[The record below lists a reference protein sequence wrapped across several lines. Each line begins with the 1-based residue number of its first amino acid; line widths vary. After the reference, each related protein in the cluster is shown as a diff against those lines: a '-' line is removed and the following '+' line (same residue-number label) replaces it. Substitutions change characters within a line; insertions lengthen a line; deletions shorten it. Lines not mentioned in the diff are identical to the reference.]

1 MPIARRPRSIIEA
14 ASFIHHAYTKL
25 VHKPRKNLFVCQN
38 LTFSKSERQP
48 CFAPK
53 STTIEATNSVKDEHD
68 NHDCKRICLSRFFE
82 IMQRRPP
89 AGGNRSWSY
98 FAESCRKETHKTGKP
113 AAQLRITPYFISS
126 PDDIH
131 LSKRLQ
137 CLPVVGIGVLS
148 NGNPWNSSST
158 VKAPGPR
165 RSGNRASMS
174 SAVQK
179 FLEVKG
185 AGASK
190 VC

>member
-1 MPIARRPRSIIEA
+1 MPIGRRPRSIMQA
-14 ASFIHHAYTKL
+14 ASLIHHAYTNI
-25 VHKPRKNLFVCQN
+25 VHKPRRNLFVCQN
-38 LTFSKSERQP
+38 LMFIKSARQP

-53 STTIEATNSVKDEHD
+53 STTTEATNSVNDEHD
-68 NHDCKRICLSRFFE
+68 NRDCKRICLSRFFE

-89 AGGNRSWSY
+89 ACNRSWRD

-113 AAQLRITPYFISS
+113 DAQLRNTPYFISS

-131 LSKRLQ
+131 LRKRLQ

-148 NGNPWNSSST
+148 NGNPWNSSLT
-158 VKAPGPR
+158 AKAPGSR
-165 RSGNRASMS
+165 RSGNRAPMS